1 MTTDA
6 PAPATAQAA
15 LAHGQAVHYFG
26 RTVSTRLMLWSVL
39 SMAVGA
45 LLWRRGSPFWR
56 GFGVQSLGW
65 GVVDA
70 VIAGSGLLGQRRSA
84 QPSATG
90 DPERAAR
97 KLRRLLWFNAGLDV
111 GYMAGGVWLARTKGR
126 EDAGWRGQGWGIVVQ
141 GAFLFL
147 FDLYHALRVP
157 RGGVSQPDDIAAE
170 TPPVL

>member
-1 MTTDA
+1 MTTDT

-15 LAHGQAVHYFG
+15 LAHAQAVHSFG

-65 GVVDA
+65 GAVDA

-84 QPSATG
+84 QPSAAG
-90 DPERAAR
+90 DPDTRCTQAAAAAYGSMRGSMWAIWPGASGSPAPRAAS
-97 KLRRLLWFNAGLDV
+97 
-111 GYMAGGVWLARTKGR
+111 
-126 EDAGWRGQGWGIVVQ
+126 DAGWRGQGWGIVVQ
-141 GAFLFL
+141 GAFLFW

-157 RGGVSQPDDIAAE
+157 RVDGEMEAHSTGAV
-170 TPPVL
+170 